1 MSAAA
6 RSSAASRVDEAE
18 EEEEDDDGADS
29 QEEGGES
36 HFYRAARG
44 AQPDRMETSDDEK
57 SEDVT
62 TRAASRQPR
71 QRLGTVATSKG
82 KWLVVGVWSLV
93 FGELWP
99 PQKASGDLG
108 KDTVGIPMGRVS
120 MYCTLGA
127 MWTSVHI

>member
-57 SEDVT
+57 SEDVD
-62 TRAASRQPR
+62 ACG
-71 QRLGTVATSKG
+71 LG
-82 KWLVVGVWSLV
+82 SL
-93 FGELWP
+93 GSGLGLWP
-99 PQKASGDLG
+99 PQKATLVVESSGHL
-108 KDTVGIPMGRVS
+108 KRQVGIWGK
-120 MYCTLGA
+120 
-127 MWTSVHI
+127 IQ